1 MHSLRKCFVDVGC
14 APVEQTDT
22 ESTYVVYKEHKHGTL
37 NTNLFSYISADR
49 ERGSFAET
57 VADMEITTRQDALD
71 CLDGLDE
78 QSDDSCSSDD
88 EDDGE

>member
-1 MHSLRKCFVDVGC
+1 MSLLLQVGVLTF
-14 APVEQTDT
+14 A
-22 ESTYVVYKEHKHGTL
+22 
-37 NTNLFSYISADR
+37 
-49 ERGSFAET
+49 RGSRCHEPLQRPFAET

-78 QSDDSCSSDD
+78 QTDDSCSSDD